1 MKKTEIP
8 LGRSDCISKKKNE
21 RPMTQLQ
28 IKIGFSSLVPPH
40 THTPIDP
47 WIWSADVLLLL
58 ITQLIHMDE
67 LIEYR

>member
-40 THTPIDP
+40 THTHTHR
-47 WIWSADVLLLL
+47 S
-58 ITQLIHMDE
+58 MDLE
-67 LIEYR
+67 CRCSPAFNNAAHSHG

>member
-8 LGRSDCISKKKNE
+8 LGRSDCISKKRNE
-21 RPMTQLQ
+21 RSMTQLQ
-28 IKIGFSSLVPPH
+28 IKVVFSSLVPPH
-40 THTPIDP
+40 THIHRSIDS
-47 WIWSADVLLLL
+47 SADVLLLL